1 MAKPSALKV
10 FIERVDG
17 VPEAVLTA
25 DQPQSF
31 DAAET
36 AR

>member
-17 VPEAVLTA
+17 VLEAALTA
-25 DQPQSF
+25 DQPHSF